1 MRRKRRRASADDSSS
16 ARPEPARPEPG
27 RPEPADPLA
36 RGRSRGGY
44 VPLVYRVAGIN
55 AGLLLAAVLVTLL
68 VLDPHKLS
76 RVALDEAIVLAAAL
90 TLVGIGNLLVL
101 RRVVGP
107 LSQLTELA
115 RTVDL
120 ARPGTRMPDATAD
133 SEAGELALTFNE
145 MLARLEAERREATGR
160 VLAGQEAERLRVAQE
175 LHDQIGQELT
185 AVLLGLA
192 RARSDASDPALAAR
206 IEAVQG
212 EVRSSLESVR
222 RIAIELR
229 PEALDEL
236 GLVSAVAV
244 LGERFSERSGLS
256 ISQHIDDPLPPL
268 DPSAELVVFRV
279 AQEALTNV
287 ARHSGSSRASL
298 TLTHDD
304 GELVLEVSDE
314 GGGLAPGQPAGG
326 GMKGMRER
334 ATLVGGTLE
343 IGPGPGGDGRGCT
356 VRLRLSATPPGAAAR
371 QAAVASPEASA
382 TPPGEPVTPPGAPGP
397 NAA

>member
-1 MRRKRRRASADDSSS
+1 VSGV
-16 ARPEPARPEPG
+16 PARLRRD
-27 RPEPADPLA
+27 RPSRADALA
-36 RGRSRGGY
+36 RTRAGAGRY

-55 AGLLLAAVLVTLL
+55 AGLLVAVVLVTLI

-90 TLVGIGNLLVL
+90 TLVGVGNLIVL
-101 RRVVGP
+101 RRVMGP
-107 LSQLTELA
+107 LSELTELA

-120 ARPGTRMPDATAD
+120 THPGTRMADATRS

-145 MLARLEAERREATGR
+145 MLTRLEEERREATGR
-160 VLAGQEAERLRVAQE
+160 VLAGQEAERLRIAQE

-185 AVLLGLA
+185 AVLLWLA
-192 RARSDASDPALAAR
+192 RARGDAADPALAAR
-206 IEAVQG
+206 IEDVQDA
-212 EVRSSLESVR
+212 VRSSLESVR

-236 GLVSAVAV
+236 GLVSAIAV
-244 LGERFSERSGLS
+244 LGERFAERSGLA

-268 DPSAELVVFRV
+268 DPSTELVVFRV

-298 TLTHDD
+298 TLSHDGGELILEVTDD
-304 GELVLEVSDE
+304 GE
-314 GGGLAPGQPAGG
+314 GIGAGQPPGS

-343 IGPGPGGDGRGCT
+343 IGPGPGPDGRGCT
-356 VRLRLSATPPGAAAR
+356 VRLRLAAKPP
-371 QAAVASPEASA
+371 VVS
-382 TPPGEPVTPPGAPGP
+382 
-397 NAA
+397 

>member
-1 MRRKRRRASADDSSS
+1 MTGMPTRL
-16 ARPEPARPEPG
+16 RPERPSRAE
-27 RPEPADPLA
+27 ALA
-36 RGRSRGGY
+36 RSRARGGGY

-55 AGLLLAAVLVTLL
+55 AGLLVAVVLVTLL

-107 LSQLTELA
+107 LSELTELA

-120 ARPGTRMPDATAD
+120 TRPGTRMLDAAAD

-145 MLARLEAERREATGR
+145 MLARLEEERREATGR

-192 RARSDASDPALAAR
+192 RARSDATDPALAAR
-206 IEAVQG
+206 IEVVQD

-236 GLVSAVAV
+236 GLVSAIAV
-244 LGERFSERSGLS
+244 LGERFSERSALS

-268 DPSAELVVFRV
+268 DPNTELVVFRV

-298 TLTHDD
+298 TLTHED
-304 GELVLEVSDE
+304 GELMLEVSDE
-314 GGGLAPGQPAGG
+314 GEGIPAGQPPGG

-343 IGPGPGGDGRGCT
+343 IGPGPGRDGRGCT
-356 VRLRLSATPPGAAAR
+356 VRLRLPAA
-371 QAAVASPEASA
+371 
-382 TPPGEPVTPPGAPGP
+382 PPGAPPGTP
-397 NAA
+397 STPPGTPRGTQAAPPETSPTTLGAE

>member
-1 MRRKRRRASADDSSS
+1 M
-16 ARPEPARPEPG
+16 
-27 RPEPADPLA
+27 
-36 RGRSRGGY
+36 
-44 VPLVYRVAGIN
+44 PLVYRVAGIN
-55 AGLLLAAVLVTLL
+55 AIVVVAVVLVTLL

-76 RVALDEAIVLAAAL
+76 RVAFDEAIVLAAAL
-90 TLVGIGNLLVL
+90 MLVVIGNLVVL

-107 LSQLTELA
+107 LSDLTELA

-120 ARPGTRMPDATAD
+120 TRPGQRMPDATPD

-145 MLARLEAERREATGR
+145 MLTRLEEERRDATGR
-160 VLAGQEAERLRVAQE
+160 VLAGQEAERLRIAQE

-185 AVLLGLA
+185 AVLLWLA
-192 RARSDASDPALAAR
+192 RARSDAADPALAQR
-206 IEAVQG
+206 IEDVQDA
-212 EVRSSLESVR
+212 VRSSLESVR

-236 GLVSAVAV
+236 GLVSAIAV

-268 DPSAELVVFRV
+268 DPNTELVVFRV

-298 TLTHDD
+298 TLSHDD
-304 GELVLEVSDE
+304 GELILEVTDE
-314 GGGLAPGQPAGG
+314 GEGIPAGQAPGS

-343 IGPGPGGDGRGCT
+343 TGPGPGQDARGCT
-356 VRLRLSATPPGAAAR
+356 VRLRLAASPP
-371 QAAVASPEASA
+371 VAS
-382 TPPGEPVTPPGAPGP
+382 
-397 NAA
+397 

>member
-1 MRRKRRRASADDSSS
+1 M
-16 ARPEPARPEPG
+16 
-27 RPEPADPLA
+27 
-36 RGRSRGGY
+36 
-44 VPLVYRVAGIN
+44 PLVYRVAGIN
-55 AGLLLAAVLVTLL
+55 AIVVVAVVLVTLL

-76 RVALDEAIVLAAAL
+76 RVAFDEAIVLAAAL
-90 TLVGIGNLLVL
+90 MLVVIANLVVL

-107 LSQLTELA
+107 LSDLTELA

-120 ARPGTRMPDATAD
+120 TRPGQRMPDATPD

-145 MLARLEAERREATGR
+145 MLTRLEEERRDATGR
-160 VLAGQEAERLRVAQE
+160 VLAGQEAERLRIAQE

-185 AVLLGLA
+185 AVLLWLA
-192 RARSDASDPALAAR
+192 RARSDAADPALAQR
-206 IEAVQG
+206 IEDVQDA
-212 EVRSSLESVR
+212 VRSSLESVR

-236 GLVSAVAV
+236 GLVSAIAV

-268 DPSAELVVFRV
+268 NPNTELVVFRV

-298 TLTHDD
+298 TLSHDH
-304 GELVLEVSDE
+304 GELILEVTDE
-314 GGGLAPGQPAGG
+314 GQGIPAGQTPG
-326 GMKGMRER
+326 SGMKGMRER

-343 IGPGPGGDGRGCT
+343 TGPGPGQDGRGCT
-356 VRLRLSATPPGAAAR
+356 VRLRLA
-371 QAAVASPEASA
+371 ASA
-382 TPPGEPVTPPGAPGP
+382 PVTS
-397 NAA
+397 

>member
-1 MRRKRRRASADDSSS
+1 VTG
-16 ARPEPARPEPG
+16 ARTRLRPARPARVG
-27 RPEPADPLA
+27 RA
-36 RGRSRGGY
+36 GRSRERSGRY
-44 VPLVYRVAGIN
+44 LPLVYRVAGIN
-55 AGLLLAAVLVTLL
+55 AGLLVAVVLVTLL
-68 VLDPHKLS
+68 VLDPDKLS

-90 TLVGIGNLLVL
+90 TLVGIANLIVL
-101 RRVVGP
+101 RRVAGP
-107 LSQLTELA
+107 LTALTELA

-120 ARPGTRMPDATAD
+120 TRPGTRMPDATPD

-145 MLARLEAERREATGR
+145 MLARLEKERREATGR

-192 RARSDASDPALAAR
+192 RARNDAADPELARR
-206 IEAVQG
+206 IGDLQD

-236 GLVSAVAV
+236 GLVSAIAV
-244 LGERFSERSGLS
+244 LGARFAERSGLS

-268 DPSAELVVFRV
+268 DPNTELVVFRV

-287 ARHSGSSRASL
+287 ARHSGSARASL
-298 TLTHDD
+298 TLSHDD
-304 GELVLEVSDE
+304 GELILEVSDE
-314 GGGLAPGQPAGG
+314 GEGLPAGQVPGG

-343 IGPGPGGDGRGCT
+343 IGPGPGEDGRGCT
-356 VRLRLSATPPGAAAR
+356 VRLRLPAAAPQR
-371 QAAVASPEASA
+371 S
-382 TPPGEPVTPPGAPGP
+382 
-397 NAA
+397 